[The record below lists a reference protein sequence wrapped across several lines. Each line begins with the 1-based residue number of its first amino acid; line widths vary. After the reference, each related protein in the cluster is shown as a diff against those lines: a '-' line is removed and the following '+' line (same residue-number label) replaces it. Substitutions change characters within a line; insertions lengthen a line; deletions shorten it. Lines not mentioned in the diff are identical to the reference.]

1 MEKWLSLWS
10 AGQEK
15 TAEDMA
21 ALKNAGFDGVEI
33 WAEHLTAEKD
43 MELAK
48 EAGLRIGLHLPFHDL
63 NLASPF
69 KEVEDLIFR
78 VNREWLEKLQAYGG
92 GHAVIHGGMAW
103 ASEGHE
109 EAKRLVID
117 RLSRTRKMAEEL
129 GCTILFENQIPDG
142 LNYTHIFPSSVD
154 EWLDILDVTG
164 TAACLDTGHL
174 AVLGAPLEET
184 VARLG
189 KRLVSVHFSDN
200 DAKGD
205 LHQLPGEGATGLD
218 TAKLMQVLNEN
229 DFDGPIVFEIN
240 PYTYNLEDIIR
251 HPSVQFSN

>member
-15 TAEDMA
+15 TAENMA

-48 EAGLRIGLHLPFHDL
+48 EAGLKIGLHLPFHDL
-63 NLASPF
+63 NLASPYE
-69 KEVEDLIFR
+69 EVESLIFR
-78 VNREWLEKLQAYGG
+78 VNQQWLEKLEAYGG

-103 ASEGHE
+103 ASEGRE
-109 EAKRLVID
+109 QAKELVID
-117 RLSRTRKMAEEL
+117 RLSRSRRMADNL
-129 GCTILFENQIPDG
+129 GSTLLFENQIPDR
-142 LNYTHIFPSSVD
+142 LNYTHIFPSTIE
-154 EWLDILDVTG
+154 EWLEILEASG

-184 VARLG
+184 VVRLG

-205 LHQLPGEGATGLD
+205 LHQLPGEGVTGID
-218 TAKLMQVLNEN
+218 TAKLINVLRDNQ
-229 DFDGPIVFEIN
+229 FDGPIVFEIN

-251 HPSVQFSN
+251 HPSAQFTN

>member
-1 MEKWLSLWS
+1 MEKWFSLWS

-21 ALKNAGFDGVEI
+21 AIRNAGFDGVEI

-48 EAGLRIGLHLPFHDL
+48 EAGLKIGLHLPFHDL

-69 KEVEDLIFR
+69 QEVEDLIFK
-78 VNREWLEKLQAYGG
+78 VNEQWFKKLKTYGG

-103 ASEGHE
+103 ASEGHA
-109 EAKRLVID
+109 EAKKLVID
-117 RLSRTRKMAEEL
+117 RLTRTRKMAEEL
-129 GCTILFENQIPDG
+129 GSTLLFENQIPDK
-142 LNYTHIFPSSVD
+142 LNYTHIFPSTVD
-154 EWLDILDVTG
+154 EWLEILEETG

-184 VARLG
+184 VSRLG
-189 KRLVSVHFSDN
+189 KLLASVHYSDN

-205 LHQLPGEGATGLD
+205 LHQLPGDGKTGINTESL
-218 TAKLMQVLNEN
+218 LNVLQKHHY
-229 DFDGPIVFEIN
+229 DGPIVFEIN
-240 PYTYNLEDIIR
+240 PYTYSLEDIIR
-251 HPSVQFSN
+251 HPSAQFSY